1 MPTTDFFS
9 GPGFEPEDVP
19 VKKTSPAQQ
28 PVEKQPADDEPFAG
42 MQKLDFDFLGGDD
55 PAVPGETD
63 PGDPFDDFSFQR
75 PAAPA
80 RPAQPA
86 RPAPFVFDEE
96 PAPAPFSG
104 VPETRITPAAS
115 ASLGGTDDAPVRPVS
130 PAQAAPKA
138 APFVFDFDDA
148 PVERPA
154 SRTAASAAPSGEAA
168 FDFSIPEEKP
178 APAPA
183 ATPLD
188 GYAPLS
194 LDFLD
199 DAEPIAAVPPAAPA
213 AVKPVE
219 PPRPAQPAP
228 KAAPFVFDFD
238 DAPVERPA
246 SRTAA
251 SAVPSGEAAFDFG
264 ILEEKPARP
273 APASAAAPLDG
284 YTPLPLDILDDAE
297 PVAAVPP
304 AAPAAVKPAEP
315 PRPAQPA
322 PKAAPFVFDFD
333 DAPVER
339 PASRTAAS
347 AVPSGEAAF
356 DFGILEEKPARPAPA
371 SAAAPLDGYT
381 PLPRDILDD
390 AKPVAAVP
398 PAAPA
403 AVKPAEPPRSAEPVP
418 KAAPF
423 VFDFDDAPVERP
435 ASRPGQPG
443 STASPLYSAADAPT
457 VAFTPAALQA
467 DAPTTAFTPV
477 KSDAPA
483 PAAAPQPAPP
493 KMAAQPA
500 PAARAARM
508 AKEKDIGAAVFSALV
523 ADDDVPPAP
532 AVPPASGGEELRP
545 SGWPAATPRPA
556 NAPRTP
562 RPINW
567 HAPVSPTQRPAPP
580 PAQAPQPPAA
590 ETPLDFDFEGAQPFD
605 LFDDVPQS
613 GYTAPQETDQAFPDL
628 YDRDPEEAEPAPRA
642 PQRRTRTGGGSG
654 SGGGR
659 PPRRSTGTARRG
671 IPNKTI
677 FAWAGIVLIALLII
691 LYFVF
696 FGGKDG
702 DVAPG
707 ISGSV
712 PSSTSQPADSTPPD
726 ASSAAPVET
735 IPRDEWYMV
744 LANRSSVLPGDFT
757 VAETATVGEAV
768 IDARI
773 AEALRQRVND
783 AAAAGVKLKPTNGYR
798 SIARQQELWDA
809 RVKTLMEGG
818 LSQADAETK
827 AIDYT
832 SAPGTSDHNTGLGLD
847 IVSEDHP
854 AKDAG
859 FAETA
864 AAQWL
869 AEHAADY
876 GFILRYPSDK
886 TEATGMDY
894 EPWHYRYVGSEQA
907 HKIKESGLCLEE
919 YLAQ

>member
-80 RPAQPA
+80 GPAQPA

-315 PRPAQPA
+315 PR
-322 PKAAPFVFDFD
+322 
-333 DAPVER
+333 
-339 PASRTAAS
+339 
-347 AVPSGEAAF
+347 
-356 DFGILEEKPARPAPA
+356 
-371 SAAAPLDGYT
+371 
-381 PLPRDILDD
+381 
-390 AKPVAAVP
+390 
-398 PAAPA
+398 
-403 AVKPAEPPRSAEPVP
+403 SAEPVP

-477 KSDAPA
+477 KPDAPA

-567 HAPVSPTQRPAPP
+567 HAPVSPTQRPAPAPARPAPP

-613 GYTAPQETDQAFPDL
+613 GYTAPQEADPAFPDL

-773 AEALRQRVND
+773 AEALRQMVND

>member
-80 RPAQPA
+80 GPAQPA

-154 SRTAASAAPSGEAA
+154 SRTAASAAPSEEAV
-168 FDFSIPEEKP
+168 FDFGIPEEKP

-183 ATPLD
+183 AAPLD

-297 PVAAVPP
+297 
-304 AAPAAVKPAEP
+304 
-315 PRPAQPA
+315 
-322 PKAAPFVFDFD
+322 
-333 DAPVER
+333 
-339 PASRTAAS
+339 
-347 AVPSGEAAF
+347 
-356 DFGILEEKPARPAPA
+356 
-371 SAAAPLDGYT
+371 
-381 PLPRDILDD
+381 
-390 AKPVAAVP
+390 PVAAVP

-567 HAPVSPTQRPAPP
+567 HAPVSPTQRPAPAPARPAPP
-580 PAQAPQPPAA
+580 PAQEPQPPAA

-613 GYTAPQETDQAFPDL
+613 GYTAPQEADPAFPDL

-773 AEALRQRVND
+773 AEALRQMVND

>member
-80 RPAQPA
+80 GPAQPA

-148 PVERPA
+148 PVELPA
-154 SRTAASAAPSGEAA
+154 SRTAASAAPSGEAV
-168 FDFSIPEEKP
+168 FDFGIPEEKP

-183 ATPLD
+183 AAPLD

-194 LDFLD
+194 LDILD

-284 YTPLPLDILDDAE
+284 YTPLPLDILDDA
-297 PVAAVPP
+297 
-304 AAPAAVKPAEP
+304 
-315 PRPAQPA
+315 
-322 PKAAPFVFDFD
+322 
-333 DAPVER
+333 
-339 PASRTAAS
+339 
-347 AVPSGEAAF
+347 
-356 DFGILEEKPARPAPA
+356 
-371 SAAAPLDGYT
+371 
-381 PLPRDILDD
+381 
-390 AKPVAAVP
+390 KPVAAVP

-477 KSDAPA
+477 KPDAPA

-567 HAPVSPTQRPAPP
+567 HAPVSPAQRPAPAPARPAPP

-768 IDARI
+768 VDARI
-773 AEALRQRVND
+773 AEALRQMVND

>member
-80 RPAQPA
+80 GPAQPA

-168 FDFSIPEEKP
+168 FDFGIPEEKP

-183 ATPLD
+183 AAPLD

-284 YTPLPLDILDDAE
+284 YTPLPLDILDDA
-297 PVAAVPP
+297 
-304 AAPAAVKPAEP
+304 
-315 PRPAQPA
+315 
-322 PKAAPFVFDFD
+322 
-333 DAPVER
+333 
-339 PASRTAAS
+339 
-347 AVPSGEAAF
+347 
-356 DFGILEEKPARPAPA
+356 
-371 SAAAPLDGYT
+371 
-381 PLPRDILDD
+381 
-390 AKPVAAVP
+390 KPVAAVP

-477 KSDAPA
+477 KPDAPA

-567 HAPVSPTQRPAPP
+567 HAPVSPTQRPAPAPARPAPP

-613 GYTAPQETDQAFPDL
+613 GYTAPQEADPAFPDL

-659 PPRRSTGTARRG
+659 PPCRSTGTARRG

-707 ISGSV
+707 TSGSV

-768 IDARI
+768 VDARI
-773 AEALRQRVND
+773 AEALRQMVND

>member
-80 RPAQPA
+80 GPAQPA

-168 FDFSIPEEKP
+168 FDFGIPEEKP

-183 ATPLD
+183 AAPLD

-284 YTPLPLDILDDAE
+284 YTPLPLDILDDA
-297 PVAAVPP
+297 
-304 AAPAAVKPAEP
+304 
-315 PRPAQPA
+315 
-322 PKAAPFVFDFD
+322 
-333 DAPVER
+333 
-339 PASRTAAS
+339 
-347 AVPSGEAAF
+347 
-356 DFGILEEKPARPAPA
+356 
-371 SAAAPLDGYT
+371 
-381 PLPRDILDD
+381 
-390 AKPVAAVP
+390 KPVAAVP

-435 ASRPGQPG
+435 ASRLGQPG

-567 HAPVSPTQRPAPP
+567 HAPVSPTQRPAPAPARPAPP

-628 YDRDPEEAEPAPRA
+628 YDRDPEEAEPASRA

-707 ISGSV
+707 TSGSV

-768 IDARI
+768 VDARI
-773 AEALRQRVND
+773 AEALRQMVND

-907 HKIKESGLCLEE
+907 HKIKENGLCLEE

>member
-80 RPAQPA
+80 GPAQPA

-168 FDFSIPEEKP
+168 FDFGIPEEKP

-183 ATPLD
+183 AAPLD

-284 YTPLPLDILDDAE
+284 YTPLPLDILDDA
-297 PVAAVPP
+297 
-304 AAPAAVKPAEP
+304 
-315 PRPAQPA
+315 
-322 PKAAPFVFDFD
+322 
-333 DAPVER
+333 
-339 PASRTAAS
+339 
-347 AVPSGEAAF
+347 
-356 DFGILEEKPARPAPA
+356 
-371 SAAAPLDGYT
+371 
-381 PLPRDILDD
+381 
-390 AKPVAAVP
+390 KPVAAVP

-477 KSDAPA
+477 KPDAPA
-483 PAAAPQPAPP
+483 PAVAPQPAPP

-567 HAPVSPTQRPAPP
+567 HAPVSPAQRPAPAPARPAPP

-768 IDARI
+768 VDARI
-773 AEALRQRVND
+773 AEALRQMVND
-783 AAAAGVKLKPTNGYR
+783 AAATGVKLKPTNGYR

>member
-80 RPAQPA
+80 GPAQPA

-154 SRTAASAAPSGEAA
+154 SRTAASAAPSGEAV
-168 FDFSIPEEKP
+168 FDFGIPEEKP

-183 ATPLD
+183 AAPLD

-315 PRPAQPA
+315 PR
-322 PKAAPFVFDFD
+322 
-333 DAPVER
+333 
-339 PASRTAAS
+339 
-347 AVPSGEAAF
+347 
-356 DFGILEEKPARPAPA
+356 
-371 SAAAPLDGYT
+371 
-381 PLPRDILDD
+381 
-390 AKPVAAVP
+390 
-398 PAAPA
+398 
-403 AVKPAEPPRSAEPVP
+403 SAEPVP

-477 KSDAPA
+477 KPDAPA

-567 HAPVSPTQRPAPP
+567 HAPVSPAQRPAPAPARPAPP

-773 AEALRQRVND
+773 AEALRQMVND
-783 AAAAGVKLKPTNGYR
+783 AAATGVKLKPTNGYR

>member
-86 RPAPFVFDEE
+86 RPAPFVYDEE

-148 PVERPA
+148 PVEHPA
-154 SRTAASAAPSGEAA
+154 SRTAASAAPSEEAV
-168 FDFSIPEEKP
+168 FDFGIPEEKP

-183 ATPLD
+183 AAPLD

-284 YTPLPLDILDDAE
+284 YTPLPLDILDDA
-297 PVAAVPP
+297 
-304 AAPAAVKPAEP
+304 
-315 PRPAQPA
+315 
-322 PKAAPFVFDFD
+322 
-333 DAPVER
+333 
-339 PASRTAAS
+339 
-347 AVPSGEAAF
+347 
-356 DFGILEEKPARPAPA
+356 
-371 SAAAPLDGYT
+371 
-381 PLPRDILDD
+381 
-390 AKPVAAVP
+390 KPVAAVP

-435 ASRPGQPG
+435 ASRLGQPG

-567 HAPVSPTQRPAPP
+567 HAPVSPAQRPAPAPARPAPP

-628 YDRDPEEAEPAPRA
+628 YDRDPEEAEPASRA

-707 ISGSV
+707 TSGSV

-768 IDARI
+768 VDARI
-773 AEALRQRVND
+773 AEALRQMVND

>member
-80 RPAQPA
+80 GPAQPA

-154 SRTAASAAPSGEAA
+154 SRTAASAAPSGEAV
-168 FDFSIPEEKP
+168 FDFGIPEEKP

-183 ATPLD
+183 AAPLD

-315 PRPAQPA
+315 PR
-322 PKAAPFVFDFD
+322 
-333 DAPVER
+333 
-339 PASRTAAS
+339 
-347 AVPSGEAAF
+347 
-356 DFGILEEKPARPAPA
+356 
-371 SAAAPLDGYT
+371 
-381 PLPRDILDD
+381 
-390 AKPVAAVP
+390 
-398 PAAPA
+398 
-403 AVKPAEPPRSAEPVP
+403 SAEPVP

-477 KSDAPA
+477 KPDAPA

-567 HAPVSPTQRPAPP
+567 HAPVSPAQRPAPAPARPAPP

-707 ISGSV
+707 TSGSV

-768 IDARI
+768 VDARI
-773 AEALRQRVND
+773 AEALRQMVND

>member
-80 RPAQPA
+80 GPAQPA

-154 SRTAASAAPSGEAA
+154 SRTAASAAPSGEAV
-168 FDFSIPEEKP
+168 FDFGILEEKP

-284 YTPLPLDILDDAE
+284 YTPLPLDILDDA
-297 PVAAVPP
+297 
-304 AAPAAVKPAEP
+304 
-315 PRPAQPA
+315 
-322 PKAAPFVFDFD
+322 
-333 DAPVER
+333 
-339 PASRTAAS
+339 
-347 AVPSGEAAF
+347 
-356 DFGILEEKPARPAPA
+356 
-371 SAAAPLDGYT
+371 
-381 PLPRDILDD
+381 
-390 AKPVAAVP
+390 KPVAAVP

-477 KSDAPA
+477 KPDAPA

-567 HAPVSPTQRPAPP
+567 HAPVSPTQRPAPAPARPAPP

-628 YDRDPEEAEPAPRA
+628 YDQDPEEAEPAPRA

-707 ISGSV
+707 TSGSV

-768 IDARI
+768 VDARI
-773 AEALRQRVND
+773 AEALRQMVND

-907 HKIKESGLCLEE
+907 HKIKENGLCLEE

>member
-168 FDFSIPEEKP
+168 FDFGIPEEKP

-183 ATPLD
+183 AAPLD

-284 YTPLPLDILDDAE
+284 YTPLPLDILDDA
-297 PVAAVPP
+297 
-304 AAPAAVKPAEP
+304 
-315 PRPAQPA
+315 
-322 PKAAPFVFDFD
+322 
-333 DAPVER
+333 
-339 PASRTAAS
+339 
-347 AVPSGEAAF
+347 
-356 DFGILEEKPARPAPA
+356 
-371 SAAAPLDGYT
+371 
-381 PLPRDILDD
+381 
-390 AKPVAAVP
+390 KPVAAVP

-477 KSDAPA
+477 KPDAPA

-567 HAPVSPTQRPAPP
+567 HAPVSPAQRPAPAPARPAPP

-707 ISGSV
+707 TSGSV

-768 IDARI
+768 VDARI
-773 AEALRQRVND
+773 AEALRQMVND

>member
-80 RPAQPA
+80 GPAQPA

-154 SRTAASAAPSGEAA
+154 SRTAASAAPSGEAV
-168 FDFSIPEEKP
+168 FDFGIPEEKP

-183 ATPLD
+183 AAPLD

-315 PRPAQPA
+315 PR
-322 PKAAPFVFDFD
+322 
-333 DAPVER
+333 
-339 PASRTAAS
+339 
-347 AVPSGEAAF
+347 
-356 DFGILEEKPARPAPA
+356 
-371 SAAAPLDGYT
+371 
-381 PLPRDILDD
+381 
-390 AKPVAAVP
+390 
-398 PAAPA
+398 
-403 AVKPAEPPRSAEPVP
+403 SAEPVP

-477 KSDAPA
+477 KPDAPA

-567 HAPVSPTQRPAPP
+567 HAPVSPAQRPAPAPARPAPP

-659 PPRRSTGTARRG
+659 PPCRSTGTARRG

-768 IDARI
+768 VDARI
-773 AEALRQRVND
+773 AEALRQMVND

>member
-80 RPAQPA
+80 GPAQPA

-154 SRTAASAAPSGEAA
+154 SRTAASAAPSGEAV
-168 FDFSIPEEKP
+168 FDFGIPEEKP

-183 ATPLD
+183 AAPLD

-284 YTPLPLDILDDAE
+284 YTPLPLDILDDA
-297 PVAAVPP
+297 
-304 AAPAAVKPAEP
+304 
-315 PRPAQPA
+315 
-322 PKAAPFVFDFD
+322 
-333 DAPVER
+333 
-339 PASRTAAS
+339 
-347 AVPSGEAAF
+347 
-356 DFGILEEKPARPAPA
+356 
-371 SAAAPLDGYT
+371 
-381 PLPRDILDD
+381 
-390 AKPVAAVP
+390 KPVAAVP

-477 KSDAPA
+477 KPDAPA

-567 HAPVSPTQRPAPP
+567 HAPVSPAQRPAPAPARPAPP
-580 PAQAPQPPAA
+580 PAQEPQPPAA

-613 GYTAPQETDQAFPDL
+613 GYTAPQEADPAFPDL

-659 PPRRSTGTARRG
+659 PPCRSTGTARRG

-768 IDARI
+768 VDARI
-773 AEALRQRVND
+773 AEALRQMVND

>member
-80 RPAQPA
+80 GPAQPA

-148 PVERPA
+148 PVEHPA
-154 SRTAASAAPSGEAA
+154 SRTAASAAPSEEAV
-168 FDFSIPEEKP
+168 FDFGIPEEKP

-183 ATPLD
+183 AAPLD

-284 YTPLPLDILDDAE
+284 YTPLPLDILDDA
-297 PVAAVPP
+297 
-304 AAPAAVKPAEP
+304 
-315 PRPAQPA
+315 
-322 PKAAPFVFDFD
+322 
-333 DAPVER
+333 
-339 PASRTAAS
+339 
-347 AVPSGEAAF
+347 
-356 DFGILEEKPARPAPA
+356 
-371 SAAAPLDGYT
+371 
-381 PLPRDILDD
+381 
-390 AKPVAAVP
+390 KPVAAVP

-477 KSDAPA
+477 KPDAPA

-567 HAPVSPTQRPAPP
+567 HAPVSPAQRPAPAPARPAPP
-580 PAQAPQPPAA
+580 PAQEPQPPAA

-613 GYTAPQETDQAFPDL
+613 GYTAPQEADPAFPDL

-768 IDARI
+768 VDARI
-773 AEALRQRVND
+773 AEALRQMVND

>member
-80 RPAQPA
+80 GPAQPA

-154 SRTAASAAPSGEAA
+154 SRTAASAAPSGEAV
-168 FDFSIPEEKP
+168 FDFGILEEKP

-284 YTPLPLDILDDAE
+284 YTPLPLDILDDA
-297 PVAAVPP
+297 
-304 AAPAAVKPAEP
+304 
-315 PRPAQPA
+315 
-322 PKAAPFVFDFD
+322 
-333 DAPVER
+333 
-339 PASRTAAS
+339 
-347 AVPSGEAAF
+347 
-356 DFGILEEKPARPAPA
+356 
-371 SAAAPLDGYT
+371 
-381 PLPRDILDD
+381 
-390 AKPVAAVP
+390 KPVAAVP

-477 KSDAPA
+477 KPDAPA

-567 HAPVSPTQRPAPP
+567 HAPVSPAQRSAPAPARPAPP

-707 ISGSV
+707 TSGSV

-768 IDARI
+768 VDARI
-773 AEALRQRVND
+773 AEALRQMVND

>member
-80 RPAQPA
+80 GPAQPA

-154 SRTAASAAPSGEAA
+154 SRTAASAAPSGEAV
-168 FDFSIPEEKP
+168 FDFGIPEEKP

-183 ATPLD
+183 AAPLD

-315 PRPAQPA
+315 PR
-322 PKAAPFVFDFD
+322 
-333 DAPVER
+333 
-339 PASRTAAS
+339 
-347 AVPSGEAAF
+347 
-356 DFGILEEKPARPAPA
+356 
-371 SAAAPLDGYT
+371 
-381 PLPRDILDD
+381 
-390 AKPVAAVP
+390 
-398 PAAPA
+398 
-403 AVKPAEPPRSAEPVP
+403 SAEPVP

-477 KSDAPA
+477 KPDAPA
-483 PAAAPQPAPP
+483 PAVAPQPAPP

-567 HAPVSPTQRPAPP
+567 HAPVSPAQRPAPAPARPAPP

-707 ISGSV
+707 TSGSV

-768 IDARI
+768 VDARI
-773 AEALRQRVND
+773 AEALRQMVND

>member
-80 RPAQPA
+80 GPAQPA

-154 SRTAASAAPSGEAA
+154 SRTAASAAPSGEAV
-168 FDFSIPEEKP
+168 FDFGIPEEKP

-183 ATPLD
+183 AAPLD

-284 YTPLPLDILDDAE
+284 YTPLPLDILDDA
-297 PVAAVPP
+297 
-304 AAPAAVKPAEP
+304 
-315 PRPAQPA
+315 
-322 PKAAPFVFDFD
+322 
-333 DAPVER
+333 
-339 PASRTAAS
+339 
-347 AVPSGEAAF
+347 
-356 DFGILEEKPARPAPA
+356 
-371 SAAAPLDGYT
+371 
-381 PLPRDILDD
+381 
-390 AKPVAAVP
+390 KPVAAVP

-477 KSDAPA
+477 KPDAPA

-567 HAPVSPTQRPAPP
+567 HAPVSPTQRPAPAPARPAPP
-580 PAQAPQPPAA
+580 PAQEPQPPAA

-613 GYTAPQETDQAFPDL
+613 GYTAPQEADPAFPDL

-707 ISGSV
+707 TSGSV

-768 IDARI
+768 VDARI
-773 AEALRQRVND
+773 AEALRQMVND
-783 AAAAGVKLKPTNGYR
+783 AAATGVKLKPTNGYR

>member
-80 RPAQPA
+80 GPAQPA

-154 SRTAASAAPSGEAA
+154 SRTAASAAPSGEAV
-168 FDFSIPEEKP
+168 FDFGILEEKP

-315 PRPAQPA
+315 PR
-322 PKAAPFVFDFD
+322 
-333 DAPVER
+333 
-339 PASRTAAS
+339 
-347 AVPSGEAAF
+347 
-356 DFGILEEKPARPAPA
+356 
-371 SAAAPLDGYT
+371 
-381 PLPRDILDD
+381 
-390 AKPVAAVP
+390 
-398 PAAPA
+398 
-403 AVKPAEPPRSAEPVP
+403 SAEPVP

-477 KSDAPA
+477 KPDAPA

-567 HAPVSPTQRPAPP
+567 HAPVSPAQRPAPAPARPAPP
-580 PAQAPQPPAA
+580 PAQEPQPPAA

-707 ISGSV
+707 TSGSV

-768 IDARI
+768 VDARI
-773 AEALRQRVND
+773 AEALRQMVND

>member
-80 RPAQPA
+80 GPAQPA

-154 SRTAASAAPSGEAA
+154 SRTAASAAPSGEAV
-168 FDFSIPEEKP
+168 FDFGILEEKP

-284 YTPLPLDILDDAE
+284 YTPLPLDILDDA
-297 PVAAVPP
+297 
-304 AAPAAVKPAEP
+304 
-315 PRPAQPA
+315 
-322 PKAAPFVFDFD
+322 
-333 DAPVER
+333 
-339 PASRTAAS
+339 
-347 AVPSGEAAF
+347 
-356 DFGILEEKPARPAPA
+356 
-371 SAAAPLDGYT
+371 
-381 PLPRDILDD
+381 
-390 AKPVAAVP
+390 KPVAAVP

-477 KSDAPA
+477 KPDAPA

-567 HAPVSPTQRPAPP
+567 HAPVSPAQRPAPAPARPAPP

-707 ISGSV
+707 TSGSV

-768 IDARI
+768 VDARI
-773 AEALRQRVND
+773 AEALRQMVND

-907 HKIKESGLCLEE
+907 HKIKESGLCHEE

>member
-80 RPAQPA
+80 GPAQPA

-154 SRTAASAAPSGEAA
+154 SRTAASAAPSEEAV
-168 FDFSIPEEKP
+168 FDFGIPEEKP

-183 ATPLD
+183 AAPLD

-284 YTPLPLDILDDAE
+284 YTPLPLDILDDA
-297 PVAAVPP
+297 
-304 AAPAAVKPAEP
+304 
-315 PRPAQPA
+315 
-322 PKAAPFVFDFD
+322 
-333 DAPVER
+333 
-339 PASRTAAS
+339 
-347 AVPSGEAAF
+347 
-356 DFGILEEKPARPAPA
+356 
-371 SAAAPLDGYT
+371 
-381 PLPRDILDD
+381 
-390 AKPVAAVP
+390 KPVAAVP

-477 KSDAPA
+477 KPDAPA
-483 PAAAPQPAPP
+483 PAVAPQPAPP

-567 HAPVSPTQRPAPP
+567 HAPVSPAQRPAPAPARPAPP

-707 ISGSV
+707 TSGSV

-768 IDARI
+768 VDARI
-773 AEALRQRVND
+773 AEALRQMVND

>member
-80 RPAQPA
+80 GPAQPA

-168 FDFSIPEEKP
+168 FDFGIPEEKP

-183 ATPLD
+183 AAPLD

-284 YTPLPLDILDDAE
+284 YTPLPLDILDDA
-297 PVAAVPP
+297 
-304 AAPAAVKPAEP
+304 
-315 PRPAQPA
+315 
-322 PKAAPFVFDFD
+322 
-333 DAPVER
+333 
-339 PASRTAAS
+339 
-347 AVPSGEAAF
+347 
-356 DFGILEEKPARPAPA
+356 
-371 SAAAPLDGYT
+371 
-381 PLPRDILDD
+381 
-390 AKPVAAVP
+390 KPVAAVP

-477 KSDAPA
+477 KPDAPA
-483 PAAAPQPAPP
+483 PAVAPQPAPP

-567 HAPVSPTQRPAPP
+567 HAPVSPAQRPAPAPARPAPP

-707 ISGSV
+707 TSGSV

-744 LANRSSVLPGDFT
+744 LANRSSVLSGDFT

-768 IDARI
+768 VDARI
-773 AEALRQRVND
+773 AEALRQMVND

>member
-80 RPAQPA
+80 GPAQPA

-168 FDFSIPEEKP
+168 FDFGIPEEKP

-183 ATPLD
+183 AAPLD

-284 YTPLPLDILDDAE
+284 YTPLPLDILDDA
-297 PVAAVPP
+297 
-304 AAPAAVKPAEP
+304 
-315 PRPAQPA
+315 
-322 PKAAPFVFDFD
+322 
-333 DAPVER
+333 
-339 PASRTAAS
+339 
-347 AVPSGEAAF
+347 
-356 DFGILEEKPARPAPA
+356 
-371 SAAAPLDGYT
+371 
-381 PLPRDILDD
+381 
-390 AKPVAAVP
+390 KPVAAVP

-477 KSDAPA
+477 KPDAPA
-483 PAAAPQPAPP
+483 PAVAPQPAPP

-567 HAPVSPTQRPAPP
+567 HAPVSPAQRPAPAPARPAPP

-613 GYTAPQETDQAFPDL
+613 GYTAPQEADPAFPDL

-768 IDARI
+768 VDARI
-773 AEALRQRVND
+773 AEALRQMVND
-783 AAAAGVKLKPTNGYR
+783 AAATGVKLKPTNGYR

-919 YLAQ
+919 YLA

>member
-63 PGDPFDDFSFQR
+63 PGDPVAEFSFQR

-80 RPAQPA
+80 GPAPPA

-168 FDFSIPEEKP
+168 FDFGIPEEKP

-183 ATPLD
+183 AAPLD

-284 YTPLPLDILDDAE
+284 YTPLPLDILDDA
-297 PVAAVPP
+297 
-304 AAPAAVKPAEP
+304 
-315 PRPAQPA
+315 
-322 PKAAPFVFDFD
+322 
-333 DAPVER
+333 
-339 PASRTAAS
+339 
-347 AVPSGEAAF
+347 
-356 DFGILEEKPARPAPA
+356 
-371 SAAAPLDGYT
+371 
-381 PLPRDILDD
+381 
-390 AKPVAAVP
+390 KPVAAVP

-477 KSDAPA
+477 KPDAPA

-567 HAPVSPTQRPAPP
+567 HAPVSPAQRPAPAPARPAPP

-628 YDRDPEEAEPAPRA
+628 YDQDPEEAEPAPRA

-707 ISGSV
+707 TSGSV

-768 IDARI
+768 VDARI
-773 AEALRQRVND
+773 AEALRQMVND
-783 AAAAGVKLKPTNGYR
+783 AAATGVKLKPTNGYR

>member
-80 RPAQPA
+80 GPAQPA

-154 SRTAASAAPSGEAA
+154 SRTAASAAPSGEAV
-168 FDFSIPEEKP
+168 FDFGIPEEKP

-183 ATPLD
+183 AAPLD

-284 YTPLPLDILDDAE
+284 YTPLPLDILDDA
-297 PVAAVPP
+297 
-304 AAPAAVKPAEP
+304 
-315 PRPAQPA
+315 
-322 PKAAPFVFDFD
+322 
-333 DAPVER
+333 
-339 PASRTAAS
+339 
-347 AVPSGEAAF
+347 
-356 DFGILEEKPARPAPA
+356 
-371 SAAAPLDGYT
+371 
-381 PLPRDILDD
+381 
-390 AKPVAAVP
+390 KPVAAVP

-477 KSDAPA
+477 KPDAPA

-567 HAPVSPTQRPAPP
+567 HAPVSPTQRPAPAPARPAPP
-580 PAQAPQPPAA
+580 PAQEPQPPAA

-613 GYTAPQETDQAFPDL
+613 GYTAPQEADPAFPDL

-707 ISGSV
+707 TSGSV

-768 IDARI
+768 VDARI
-773 AEALRQRVND
+773 AEALRQMVND

>member
-154 SRTAASAAPSGEAA
+154 SRTAASA
-168 FDFSIPEEKP
+168 
-178 APAPA
+178 
-183 ATPLD
+183 
-188 GYAPLS
+188 
-194 LDFLD
+194 
-199 DAEPIAAVPPAAPA
+199 
-213 AVKPVE
+213 
-219 PPRPAQPAP
+219 
-228 KAAPFVFDFD
+228 
-238 DAPVERPA
+238 
-246 SRTAA
+246 
-251 SAVPSGEAAFDFG
+251 VPSGEAAFDFG

-284 YTPLPLDILDDAE
+284 YTPLPL
-297 PVAAVPP
+297 
-304 AAPAAVKPAEP
+304 
-315 PRPAQPA
+315 
-322 PKAAPFVFDFD
+322 
-333 DAPVER
+333 
-339 PASRTAAS
+339 
-347 AVPSGEAAF
+347 
-356 DFGILEEKPARPAPA
+356 
-371 SAAAPLDGYT
+371 
-381 PLPRDILDD
+381 DILDD

-477 KSDAPA
+477 KPDAPA

-567 HAPVSPTQRPAPP
+567 HAPVSPAQRPAPAPARPAPP

-707 ISGSV
+707 TSGSV

-768 IDARI
+768 VDARI
-773 AEALRQRVND
+773 AEALRQMVND
-783 AAAAGVKLKPTNGYR
+783 AAATGVKLKPTNGYR

>member
-1 MPTTDFFS
+1 VPTTDFFS

-80 RPAQPA
+80 GPAQPA

-148 PVERPA
+148 PVECPA

-168 FDFSIPEEKP
+168 FDFGIPEEKP

-183 ATPLD
+183 AAPLD

-284 YTPLPLDILDDAE
+284 YTPLPLDILDDA
-297 PVAAVPP
+297 
-304 AAPAAVKPAEP
+304 
-315 PRPAQPA
+315 
-322 PKAAPFVFDFD
+322 
-333 DAPVER
+333 
-339 PASRTAAS
+339 
-347 AVPSGEAAF
+347 
-356 DFGILEEKPARPAPA
+356 
-371 SAAAPLDGYT
+371 
-381 PLPRDILDD
+381 
-390 AKPVAAVP
+390 KPVAAVP

-477 KSDAPA
+477 KPDAPA
-483 PAAAPQPAPP
+483 PAVAPQPAPP

-567 HAPVSPTQRPAPP
+567 HAPVSPAQRPAPAPARPAPP

-707 ISGSV
+707 TSGSV

-768 IDARI
+768 VDARI
-773 AEALRQRVND
+773 AEALRQMVND

>member
-80 RPAQPA
+80 GPAQPA

-148 PVERPA
+148 PVEHPA
-154 SRTAASAAPSGEAA
+154 SRTAASAAPSEEAV
-168 FDFSIPEEKP
+168 FDFGIPEEKP

-183 ATPLD
+183 AAPLD

-284 YTPLPLDILDDAE
+284 YTPLPLDILDDA
-297 PVAAVPP
+297 
-304 AAPAAVKPAEP
+304 
-315 PRPAQPA
+315 
-322 PKAAPFVFDFD
+322 
-333 DAPVER
+333 
-339 PASRTAAS
+339 
-347 AVPSGEAAF
+347 
-356 DFGILEEKPARPAPA
+356 
-371 SAAAPLDGYT
+371 
-381 PLPRDILDD
+381 
-390 AKPVAAVP
+390 KPVAAVP

-477 KSDAPA
+477 KPDAPA

-567 HAPVSPTQRPAPP
+567 HAPVSPAQRPAPAPARPAPP

-659 PPRRSTGTARRG
+659 PPCRSTGTARRG

-707 ISGSV
+707 TSGSV

-768 IDARI
+768 VDARI
-773 AEALRQRVND
+773 AEALRQMVND

>member
-80 RPAQPA
+80 GPAQPA

-154 SRTAASAAPSGEAA
+154 SRTAASAAPSEEAV
-168 FDFSIPEEKP
+168 FDFGIPEEKP

-183 ATPLD
+183 AAPLD

-284 YTPLPLDILDDAE
+284 YTPLPLDILDDA
-297 PVAAVPP
+297 
-304 AAPAAVKPAEP
+304 
-315 PRPAQPA
+315 
-322 PKAAPFVFDFD
+322 
-333 DAPVER
+333 
-339 PASRTAAS
+339 
-347 AVPSGEAAF
+347 
-356 DFGILEEKPARPAPA
+356 
-371 SAAAPLDGYT
+371 
-381 PLPRDILDD
+381 
-390 AKPVAAVP
+390 KPVAAVP

-435 ASRPGQPG
+435 ASRLGQPG

-477 KSDAPA
+477 KPDAPA

-567 HAPVSPTQRPAPP
+567 HAPVSPAQRPAPAPARPAPP

-628 YDRDPEEAEPAPRA
+628 YDRDPEEAEPASRA

-707 ISGSV
+707 TSGSV

-768 IDARI
+768 VDARI
-773 AEALRQRVND
+773 AEALRQMVND

>member
-80 RPAQPA
+80 GPAQPA

-154 SRTAASAAPSGEAA
+154 SRTAASAAPSGEAV
-168 FDFSIPEEKP
+168 FDFGIPEEKP

-183 ATPLD
+183 AAPLD

-284 YTPLPLDILDDAE
+284 YTPLPLDILDDA
-297 PVAAVPP
+297 
-304 AAPAAVKPAEP
+304 
-315 PRPAQPA
+315 
-322 PKAAPFVFDFD
+322 
-333 DAPVER
+333 
-339 PASRTAAS
+339 
-347 AVPSGEAAF
+347 
-356 DFGILEEKPARPAPA
+356 
-371 SAAAPLDGYT
+371 
-381 PLPRDILDD
+381 
-390 AKPVAAVP
+390 KPVAAVP

-477 KSDAPA
+477 KPDAPA

-567 HAPVSPTQRPAPP
+567 HAPVSPAQRPAPAPARPAPP

-628 YDRDPEEAEPAPRA
+628 YDRDPEEAEPASRA

-707 ISGSV
+707 TSGSV

-768 IDARI
+768 VDARI
-773 AEALRQRVND
+773 AEALRQMVND

-798 SIARQQELWDA
+798 SIARQQELWDT

>member
-42 MQKLDFDFLGGDD
+42 MQKLDFDFLGRDD

-80 RPAQPA
+80 GPAQPA

-148 PVERPA
+148 PVEHPA
-154 SRTAASAAPSGEAA
+154 SRTAASAAPSEEAV
-168 FDFSIPEEKP
+168 FDFGIPEEKP

-183 ATPLD
+183 AAPLD

-284 YTPLPLDILDDAE
+284 YTPLPLDILDDA
-297 PVAAVPP
+297 
-304 AAPAAVKPAEP
+304 
-315 PRPAQPA
+315 
-322 PKAAPFVFDFD
+322 
-333 DAPVER
+333 
-339 PASRTAAS
+339 
-347 AVPSGEAAF
+347 
-356 DFGILEEKPARPAPA
+356 
-371 SAAAPLDGYT
+371 
-381 PLPRDILDD
+381 
-390 AKPVAAVP
+390 KPVAAVP

-477 KSDAPA
+477 KPDAPA

-567 HAPVSPTQRPAPP
+567 HAPVSPAQRPAPAPARPAPP

-707 ISGSV
+707 TSGSV

-768 IDARI
+768 VDARI
-773 AEALRQRVND
+773 AEALRQMVND

>member
-154 SRTAASAAPSGEAA
+154 SRTAASA
-168 FDFSIPEEKP
+168 
-178 APAPA
+178 
-183 ATPLD
+183 
-188 GYAPLS
+188 
-194 LDFLD
+194 
-199 DAEPIAAVPPAAPA
+199 
-213 AVKPVE
+213 
-219 PPRPAQPAP
+219 
-228 KAAPFVFDFD
+228 
-238 DAPVERPA
+238 
-246 SRTAA
+246 
-251 SAVPSGEAAFDFG
+251 VPSGEAAFDFG

-284 YTPLPLDILDDAE
+284 YTPLPL
-297 PVAAVPP
+297 
-304 AAPAAVKPAEP
+304 
-315 PRPAQPA
+315 
-322 PKAAPFVFDFD
+322 
-333 DAPVER
+333 
-339 PASRTAAS
+339 
-347 AVPSGEAAF
+347 
-356 DFGILEEKPARPAPA
+356 
-371 SAAAPLDGYT
+371 
-381 PLPRDILDD
+381 DILDD

-477 KSDAPA
+477 KPDAPA

-567 HAPVSPTQRPAPP
+567 HAPVSPAQRPAPAPARPAPP

-628 YDRDPEEAEPAPRA
+628 YDRDPEEAEPASRA

-707 ISGSV
+707 TSGSV

-768 IDARI
+768 VDARI
-773 AEALRQRVND
+773 AEALRQMVND

>member
-80 RPAQPA
+80 GPAQPA

-154 SRTAASAAPSGEAA
+154 SRTAASAAPSGEAV
-168 FDFSIPEEKP
+168 FDFGIPEEKP

-183 ATPLD
+183 AAPLD

-297 PVAAVPP
+297 
-304 AAPAAVKPAEP
+304 
-315 PRPAQPA
+315 
-322 PKAAPFVFDFD
+322 
-333 DAPVER
+333 
-339 PASRTAAS
+339 
-347 AVPSGEAAF
+347 
-356 DFGILEEKPARPAPA
+356 
-371 SAAAPLDGYT
+371 
-381 PLPRDILDD
+381 
-390 AKPVAAVP
+390 PVAAVP

-567 HAPVSPTQRPAPP
+567 HAPVSPTQRPAPAPARPAPP
-580 PAQAPQPPAA
+580 PAQEPQPPAA

-628 YDRDPEEAEPAPRA
+628 YDRDPEEAEPASRA

-768 IDARI
+768 VDARI
-773 AEALRQRVND
+773 AEALRQMVND

>member
-115 ASLGGTDDAPVRPVS
+115 AFLGGTDDAPVRPVS

-154 SRTAASAAPSGEAA
+154 SRTAASAAPSGEAV
-168 FDFSIPEEKP
+168 FDFGIPEEKP

-284 YTPLPLDILDDAE
+284 YTPLPLDILDDA
-297 PVAAVPP
+297 
-304 AAPAAVKPAEP
+304 
-315 PRPAQPA
+315 
-322 PKAAPFVFDFD
+322 
-333 DAPVER
+333 
-339 PASRTAAS
+339 
-347 AVPSGEAAF
+347 
-356 DFGILEEKPARPAPA
+356 
-371 SAAAPLDGYT
+371 
-381 PLPRDILDD
+381 
-390 AKPVAAVP
+390 KPVAAVP

-477 KSDAPA
+477 KPDAPA

-567 HAPVSPTQRPAPP
+567 HAPVSPAQRPAPAPARPAPP

-768 IDARI
+768 VDARI
-773 AEALRQRVND
+773 AEALRQMVND
-783 AAAAGVKLKPTNGYR
+783 AAATGVKLKPTNGYR

>member
-80 RPAQPA
+80 GPAQPA

-154 SRTAASAAPSGEAA
+154 SRTAASAAPSGEAV
-168 FDFSIPEEKP
+168 FDFGILEEKP

-284 YTPLPLDILDDAE
+284 YTPLPLDILDDA
-297 PVAAVPP
+297 
-304 AAPAAVKPAEP
+304 
-315 PRPAQPA
+315 
-322 PKAAPFVFDFD
+322 
-333 DAPVER
+333 
-339 PASRTAAS
+339 
-347 AVPSGEAAF
+347 
-356 DFGILEEKPARPAPA
+356 
-371 SAAAPLDGYT
+371 
-381 PLPRDILDD
+381 
-390 AKPVAAVP
+390 KPVAAVP

-477 KSDAPA
+477 KPDAPA

-567 HAPVSPTQRPAPP
+567 HAPVSPAQRPAPAPARPAPP

-628 YDRDPEEAEPAPRA
+628 YDQDPEETEPAPRA

-707 ISGSV
+707 TSGSV

-768 IDARI
+768 VDARI
-773 AEALRQRVND
+773 AEALRQMVND

>member
-80 RPAQPA
+80 GPAQPA

-154 SRTAASAAPSGEAA
+154 SRTAASAAPSGEAV
-168 FDFSIPEEKP
+168 FDFGILEEKP

-284 YTPLPLDILDDAE
+284 YTPLPLDILDDA
-297 PVAAVPP
+297 
-304 AAPAAVKPAEP
+304 
-315 PRPAQPA
+315 
-322 PKAAPFVFDFD
+322 
-333 DAPVER
+333 
-339 PASRTAAS
+339 
-347 AVPSGEAAF
+347 
-356 DFGILEEKPARPAPA
+356 
-371 SAAAPLDGYT
+371 
-381 PLPRDILDD
+381 
-390 AKPVAAVP
+390 KPVAAVP

-477 KSDAPA
+477 KPDAPA

-567 HAPVSPTQRPAPP
+567 HAPVSPAQRPAPAPARPAPP

-768 IDARI
+768 VDARI
-773 AEALRQRVND
+773 AEALRQMVND

>member
-80 RPAQPA
+80 GPAQPA

-154 SRTAASAAPSGEAA
+154 SRTAASAAPSGEAV
-168 FDFSIPEEKP
+168 FDFGIPEEKP

-183 ATPLD
+183 AAPLD

-297 PVAAVPP
+297 
-304 AAPAAVKPAEP
+304 
-315 PRPAQPA
+315 
-322 PKAAPFVFDFD
+322 
-333 DAPVER
+333 
-339 PASRTAAS
+339 
-347 AVPSGEAAF
+347 
-356 DFGILEEKPARPAPA
+356 
-371 SAAAPLDGYT
+371 
-381 PLPRDILDD
+381 
-390 AKPVAAVP
+390 PVAAVP

-567 HAPVSPTQRPAPP
+567 HAPASPTQRPAPAPARPAPP
-580 PAQAPQPPAA
+580 PAQEPQPPAA

-773 AEALRQRVND
+773 AEALRQMVND
-783 AAAAGVKLKPTNGYR
+783 AAATGVKLKPTNGYR

>member
-80 RPAQPA
+80 GPAQPA

-115 ASLGGTDDAPVRPVS
+115 ASLGGTDDTPVRPVS
-130 PAQAAPKA
+130 PAQA
-138 APFVFDFDDA
+138 
-148 PVERPA
+148 
-154 SRTAASAAPSGEAA
+154 
-168 FDFSIPEEKP
+168 
-178 APAPA
+178 
-183 ATPLD
+183 
-188 GYAPLS
+188 
-194 LDFLD
+194 
-199 DAEPIAAVPPAAPA
+199 
-213 AVKPVE
+213 
-219 PPRPAQPAP
+219 AP

-284 YTPLPLDILDDAE
+284 YTPLPL
-297 PVAAVPP
+297 
-304 AAPAAVKPAEP
+304 
-315 PRPAQPA
+315 
-322 PKAAPFVFDFD
+322 
-333 DAPVER
+333 
-339 PASRTAAS
+339 
-347 AVPSGEAAF
+347 
-356 DFGILEEKPARPAPA
+356 
-371 SAAAPLDGYT
+371 
-381 PLPRDILDD
+381 DILDD

-567 HAPVSPTQRPAPP
+567 HAPVSPTQRPAPAPARPAPP
-580 PAQAPQPPAA
+580 PAQEPQPPAA

-613 GYTAPQETDQAFPDL
+613 GYTAPQEADPAFPDL
-628 YDRDPEEAEPAPRA
+628 YDRDPEETEPAPRA

-768 IDARI
+768 VDARI
-773 AEALRQRVND
+773 AEALRQMVND
-783 AAAAGVKLKPTNGYR
+783 AAATGVKLKPTNGYR

>member
-80 RPAQPA
+80 GPAQPA

-148 PVERPA
+148 PVECPA

-168 FDFSIPEEKP
+168 FDFGIPEEKP

-183 ATPLD
+183 AAPLD

-284 YTPLPLDILDDAE
+284 YTPLPLDILDDA
-297 PVAAVPP
+297 
-304 AAPAAVKPAEP
+304 
-315 PRPAQPA
+315 
-322 PKAAPFVFDFD
+322 
-333 DAPVER
+333 
-339 PASRTAAS
+339 
-347 AVPSGEAAF
+347 
-356 DFGILEEKPARPAPA
+356 
-371 SAAAPLDGYT
+371 
-381 PLPRDILDD
+381 
-390 AKPVAAVP
+390 KPVAAVP

-477 KSDAPA
+477 KPDAPA
-483 PAAAPQPAPP
+483 PAVAPQPAPP

-567 HAPVSPTQRPAPP
+567 HAPVSPAQRPAPAPARPAPP

-707 ISGSV
+707 TSGSV

-768 IDARI
+768 VDARI
-773 AEALRQRVND
+773 AEALRQMVND

>member
-86 RPAPFVFDEE
+86 RP
-96 PAPAPFSG
+96 
-104 VPETRITPAAS
+104 
-115 ASLGGTDDAPVRPVS
+115 
-130 PAQAAPKA
+130 

-251 SAVPSGEAAFDFG
+251 SAAPSGEAAFDFS
-264 ILEEKPARP
+264 IPEEKPAP
-273 APASAAAPLDG
+273 APAATPLDG
-284 YTPLPLDILDDAE
+284 YAPLSLDFLDDAE
-297 PVAAVPP
+297 PIAAVPP
-304 AAPAAVKPAEP
+304 AAPAAVKPVEP

-322 PKAAPFVFDFD
+322 PKAAPFVFDLD

-339 PASRTAAS
+339 PACRTAAS

-381 PLPRDILDD
+381 PLPLDILDD

-477 KSDAPA
+477 KPDAPA
-483 PAAAPQPAPP
+483 PAVAPQPAPP

-567 HAPVSPTQRPAPP
+567 HAPVSPAQRPAPAPARPAPP

-613 GYTAPQETDQAFPDL
+613 GYTAPQEADPAFPDL

-707 ISGSV
+707 TSGSV

-768 IDARI
+768 VDARI
-773 AEALRQRVND
+773 AEALRQMVND